1 MNPAV
6 LSLVETGL
14 YVVGGLGLMGSSAA
28 YLRKGSLR
36 FSVALLL
43 ALGGLLMI
51 VWRVLR
57 EAGVRQHHP
66 LWVEIP
72 ELAFVLALAG
82 GVFAWTSGLFAHQ
95 SRQLS
100 QASERLR
107 NSLATQEL
115 MLDVLSHDVRNHL
128 TVARGHLQ
136 LHEHEEGQA
145 DHVTS
150 AETALDQA
158 DELIDTTLLYSRLD
172 GEDREAEAV
181 DLVATARRVVDGL
194 AAHRAH
200 HGVDVDVEAD
210 VEAPETL
217 SVRTSPLVDRA
228 LENLVDN
235 AIKFSPSGGTVTVRL
250 RDGDPVRVAVVDHG
264 PGLPAD
270 RRGELFDRFSPARA
284 EASGTGLGLAITRR
298 IVAEADG
305 QLGYEETPGGGATFT
320 IALPA
325 SPTAGDASG
334 DPGAA

>member
-6 LSLVETGL
+6 LSLVETSL
-14 YVVGGLGLMGSSAA
+14 YVLGGLGLVGLSTA
-28 YLRKGSLR
+28 YFQKGSLR
-36 FSVALLL
+36 FPVAFLL

-51 VWRVLR
+51 VWRVLL
-57 EAGVRQHHP
+57 EAGVRRHQP

-100 QASERLR
+100 QTSDRLR
-107 NSLATQEL
+107 SSLATQEL

-128 TVARGHLQ
+128 TAARGHLE

-150 AETALDQA
+150 AGTALEKA

-181 DLVATARRVVDGL
+181 DLVATARQVVEGL
-194 AAHRAH
+194 AAHREH
-200 HGVDVDVEAD
+200 HGVDID

-217 SVRTSPLVDRA
+217 SVRTTPLVARA

-235 AIKFSPSGGTVTVRL
+235 AIKFSPSGGTVTVRI

-264 PGLPAD
+264 PGLPAE
-270 RRGELFDRFSPARA
+270 RREELFDRFSPARA

-325 SPTAGDASG
+325 SPTAGDAPG